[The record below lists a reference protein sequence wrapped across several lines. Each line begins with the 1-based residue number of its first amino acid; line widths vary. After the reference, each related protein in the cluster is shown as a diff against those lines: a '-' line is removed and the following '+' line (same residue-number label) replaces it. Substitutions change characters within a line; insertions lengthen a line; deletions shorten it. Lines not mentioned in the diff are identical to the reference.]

1 MYITIPHKKGV
12 VNDLDTTDGVQ
23 RVCVLCTPFDLNYQG
38 GQSL

>member
-23 RVCVLCTPFDLNYQG
+23 RGAKGCQFTDDL
-38 GQSL
+38 

>member
-23 RVCVLCTPFDLNYQG
+23 REKGVHTHPLILIN
-38 GQSL
+38 